1 MIDPAISANCPLPLC
16 PAGAGY
22 QRPRVLHEVVDEHG
36 PRAVL
41 VVVGHLIVDSR
52 REIEE
57 QIPCVLRYR
66 PLVVLL
72 LVGIKVFI
80 EGSQQMI

>member
-1 MIDPAISANCPLPLC
+1 MARLAISTKCRLPLS
-16 PAGAGY
+16 PAGTSY
-22 QRPRVLHEVVDEHG
+22 QRPRVLHEVVDENR

-41 VVVGHLIVDSR
+41 VVVGHLIVNSH
-52 REIEE
+52 REVEE

-72 LVGIKVFI
+72 LVEK
-80 EGSQQMI
+80 S